1 MKFFFNKYDKYGILI
16 DDKKKKK
23 KKKKKGCCGGLFFT
37 LYRWYCI
44 YVLSYKISTLKKLF
58 KKLASQ
64 WARKK
69 NNEMPF
75 GINKYVSF

>member
-16 DDKKKKK
+16 DDKKKKKK

-69 NNEMPF
+69 
-75 GINKYVSF
+75 K